1 MPKVKLSEHIKD
13 SINWYVNEKN
23 PPRED
28 DGIVVHGTS
37 IIITRD
43 YVRNIVLN
51 VYKNN
56 IEQVNVEKITDQLME
71 QIRKEIRSVEYAPG
85 IHP

>member
-1 MPKVKLSEHIKD
+1 MSKVKLSEHIKD

-37 IIITRD
+37 IRITRD
-43 YVRNIVLN
+43 YVRRTILN
-51 VYKNN
+51 LYKDN
-56 IEQVNVEKITDQLME
+56 IEQVNVEKLTDQLME
-71 QIRKEIRSVEYAPG
+71 QIRREIRSVKYATG